1 MCNEHPVNKL
11 CDKTR
16 YSYRIS
22 AHVTYGS
29 YPMSSY
35 KRNDDLSIAESKYYG
50 VKISWVDGYKWRFE
64 KILDH
69 VLSRY
74 FIGMCHDN
82 SYYSS
87 ISEKAKARR

>member
-1 MCNEHPVNKL
+1 MSNPVNKL

-16 YSYRIS
+16 YSHRIS
-22 AHVTYGS
+22 TYAINT

-50 VKISWVDGYKWRFE
+50 VKLSWVDGYKWRFE
-64 KILDH
+64 KILDQ
-69 VLSRY
+69 VLDRY
-74 FIGMCHDN
+74 FIGMCHGN